1 METNSLILVCMA
13 LTLISGLVCGLTA
26 YLVPHIPLLWQVSG
40 VLAILFLAAYL
51 ALDRKSL
58 GQLFSK
64 KTTRYGLNALAMSI
78 LALGIAIFANL
89 IANEHDLKKDF
100 TKNQSHSLSEQSVK
114 VLKNL
119 KEEVTIKAFI
129 DPRSKQ
135 EFQDVFD
142 RYSYQTKMV
151 KVEFL
156 DLDKDP
162 RVLEKYKIKKGD
174 AIIVESANRSS
185 RIDNLTGPE
194 DAKLEEKLTNALIQV
209 AKGDKKKIYF
219 VSGHGERIPSDTGR
233 EGMSK
238 IKQTLEESRYS
249 VQELALMQV
258 DKIPADAD
266 IVVDGGPRSQYVAS
280 ELKNLEDYVWS
291 GGKLLM
297 MVDPNSPTDLK
308 GFLAGFGANW
318 TPKKTVFEANPL
330 QKLAGGNPLLP
341 LINGYDPTSE
351 ITRDLKQF
359 SLFSI
364 PTPIE
369 KSATVPP
376 GMKVTTLFSTS
387 SRSLEVELQGEKVKI
402 DEKTDRR
409 GPLSL
414 ALSIEGTGKAPAAKP
429 DPKDKDAA
437 AKKDEPA
444 KAPEFRMVV
453 VGGSSFATNGF
464 IDTGMNSDLFQ
475 NMLAWLAH
483 DEDLISIRPK
493 PTDVREFEVSETQVR
508 VIYLASVFFLPLM
521 MLASGLGVWMTRRR
535 K

>member
-1 METNSLILVCMA
+1 M
-13 LTLISGLVCGLTA
+13 
-26 YLVPHIPLLWQVSG
+26 
-40 VLAILFLAAYL
+40 
-51 ALDRKSL
+51 
-58 GQLFSK
+58 
-64 KTTRYGLNALAMSI
+64 
-78 LALGIAIFANL
+78 
-89 IANEHDLKKDF
+89 
-100 TKNQSHSLSEQSVK
+100 K

-119 KEEVTIKAFI
+119 KAEVDIKAFV
-129 DPRSKQ
+129 DPRNKQ
-135 EFQDVFD
+135 EYQDFFD
-142 RYSYQTKMV
+142 RYTYQSKMV
-151 KVEFL
+151 KIEFL
-156 DLDKDP
+156 DLDRDP
-162 RVLEKYKIKKGD
+162 HVLEKYKIKMGG
-174 AIIVESANRSS
+174 AIIVESATRTS
-185 RIDNLTGPE
+185 RIDNLSGPE

-219 VSGHGERIPSDTGR
+219 VSGNGEHLPSDTGR
-233 EGMSK
+233 DGFSK
-238 IKQTLEESRYS
+238 IKQTLEDSRYT
-249 VQELALMQV
+249 VQELALMQT

-266 IVVDGGPRSQYVAS
+266 IIVDAGPKSQFVGNELKTLEQYVW
-280 ELKNLEDYVWS
+280 N

-297 MVDPNSPTDLK
+297 MVDPGSPADLK
-308 GFLAGFGANW
+308 GFLEGFGGKW

-341 LINGYDPTSE
+341 LVNGYDPTSE

-369 KSATVPP
+369 KISPVPP
-376 GMKVTTLFSTS
+376 GLKVTSLFSTS
-387 SRSLEVELQGEKVKI
+387 SRSLEVELQGDKVKI

-414 ALSIEGTGKAPAAKP
+414 ALSIEGTGKKPEAPKP
-429 DPKDKDAA
+429 DPKDKDA
-437 AKKDEPA
+437 KKEDPS
-444 KAPEFRMVV
+444 KAPEFRMVA

-521 MLASGLGVWMTRRR
+521 MLASGLGVWMNRRR